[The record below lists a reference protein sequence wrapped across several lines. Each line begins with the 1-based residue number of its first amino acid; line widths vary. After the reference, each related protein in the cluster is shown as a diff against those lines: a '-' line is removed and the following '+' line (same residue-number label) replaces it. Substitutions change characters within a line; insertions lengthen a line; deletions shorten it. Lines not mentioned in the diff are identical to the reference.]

1 MIISEKDAIQ
11 VIKEIT
17 IESISVKQKLIEH
30 LGGVIFDISKT
41 ISEVLSEGGTVYFFG
56 NGGSAADS
64 QHVAAE
70 FVGRFARERR
80 ALPAEALTT
89 NTSILT
95 AIGNDYDFG
104 EVFSRQVKAKV
115 HPNDAVI
122 GISTSGKSKNVING
136 LRSAREIR
144 AKTIGFT
151 GSEPHQ
157 MRDFSDICLCVPS
170 NSTPR
175 IQEAHILIWHIVS
188 ELVERSIEEE

>member
-1 MIISEKDAIQ
+1 MIISEKEATQ
-11 VIKEIT
+11 AIKEIT
-17 IESISVKQKLIEH
+17 MESISVKQKLVEQ
-30 LGGVIFDISKT
+30 LGGVIFEISKV
-41 ISEVLSEGGTVYFFG
+41 ISEVLSKGGTVYFFG

-64 QHVAAE
+64 QHIAAE

-104 EVFSRQVKAKV
+104 EVFSRQVKARV
-115 HPNDAVI
+115 RPGDLVI

-136 LRSAREIR
+136 LRSAKEIG

-157 MRDFSDICLCVPS
+157 MTEFSDICLCVPS

-188 ELVERSIEEE
+188 EIVERSIEE

>member
-1 MIISEKDAIQ
+1 MIISEKDANQI
-11 VIKEIT
+11 IKEI
-17 IESISVKQKLIEH
+17 IVESISVKQKLVEH
-30 LGGVIFDISKT
+30 LGGVIFDVSKA
-41 ISEVLSEGGTVYFFG
+41 ISEVLFKGGTVYFFG

-115 HPNDAVI
+115 HPNDLVI

-136 LRSAREIR
+136 LRSAKEIG

-151 GSEPHQ
+151 GSEPHL
-157 MRDFSDICLCVPS
+157 MRDVSDICLCVPS

-188 ELVERSIEEE
+188 ELVERSIEE